1 MKIFCL
7 VIYFKWTSNDVFDND
22 VNLLEIDFKTVNTVV
37 SQPSQRFQFPT
48 LKFSCLFSWLYH
60 IRYRKLVLRPP
71 KCISAAEAIVVSV
84 LKSILLNTTEEFVI
98 PMSVRSTDFLFPSS
112 KTVPWCIVNLAIT
125 RSLAQLRKCPITT
138 KITELCL
145 SHACNYGERRVQ
157 CIVPWTLISS

>member
-7 VIYFKWTSNDVFDND
+7 VIYFKWTLNDVFDND
-22 VNLLEIDFKTVNTVV
+22 VNLLGSEKSVTRDWLQNSQYSCFTTFTAV
-37 SQPSQRFQFPT
+37 SISNAN
-48 LKFSCLFSWLYH
+48 

-98 PMSVRSTDFLFPSS
+98 PMSVGRTDFLFPSP